1 MNYRNTPCRDTK
13 LSPSEIIFGRPLRD
27 HLPSL
32 PIHYRP
38 REEWTLTRERREL
51 ALAQRY
57 AKQEKLLNE
66 HTKALP
72 PLKQGD
78 MVAIQNQHC
87 PRPKKWDRTG
97 LIVETLPHLQYR
109 VRVHGSGRITLRNR
123 QFLKKIVPLQ
133 SSPSIFQSLPAAGN
147 HPPHGLGQDDD
158 DQPTAYADPQPA
170 VVLAPPQLERP
181 DDVVA
186 EEGEEMNGNASD
198 YEGFLYDE
206 LDLHPMNPPIVQSIP
221 VLVSPPFNSEDSDEP
236 VLTGSEI
243 NAETVLRR
251 SSRPVKPNRKF
262 KDYIMN

>member
-1 MNYRNTPCRDTK
+1 MKIAKRLIRENTDQSGTLDNDKFARALLNYRNTPCRDTK

-78 MVAIQNQHC
+78 MVAIQNQHG

-123 QFLKKIVPLQ
+123 QFLKKIAPLQ
-133 SSPSIFQSLPAAGN
+133 SYPSIFQSLPAAGN
-147 HPPHGLGQDDD
+147 HPPPWAWSG
-158 DQPTAYADPQPA
+158 
-170 VVLAPPQLERP
+170 
-181 DDVVA
+181 
-186 EEGEEMNGNASD
+186 
-198 YEGFLYDE
+198 
-206 LDLHPMNPPIVQSIP
+206 
-221 VLVSPPFNSEDSDEP
+221 
-236 VLTGSEI
+236 
-243 NAETVLRR
+243 
-251 SSRPVKPNRKF
+251 
-262 KDYIMN
+262 